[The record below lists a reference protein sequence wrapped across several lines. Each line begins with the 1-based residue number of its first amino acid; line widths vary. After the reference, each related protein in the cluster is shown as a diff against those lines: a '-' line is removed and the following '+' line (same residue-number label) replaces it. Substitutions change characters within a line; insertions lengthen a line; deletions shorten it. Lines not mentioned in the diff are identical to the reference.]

1 MFYGSKKITIRKV
14 FRRDFANLSKY
25 LSKKALPRY
34 SPNQYIR
41 RFNFWWLKNPAF
53 RKNDIYGWIILDN
66 HKNKI
71 KGFLGNIPA
80 DYKINGKIYNT
91 ASASTWVVDS
101 DYRKYSI
108 YLYFSYL
115 KQKKDLFLNSTPAN
129 ITSHIFMKT
138 NFIDIAKTQNNYISF
153 VSYRPIYYFLK
164 KFIKPNNFNIIISKL
179 IFFLYSNLFRVGF
192 NYKRGDIKYKIIRNS
207 IEIEKLLAKKKNILM
222 NFEWVLNSDANKIFL
237 KILNQ
242 HKLDNFIYMQ
252 YVDNPINKLKYIQI
266 LETNITSL
274 NLIKNIAFEVAI
286 KKKYV
291 LDCIILCN
299 SNMNKIFYGSF
310 VKFNFLSKPRC
321 FVKSDKIN
329 IKNILPNGTFGEKGF
344 VIWN

>member
-1 MFYGSKKITIRKV
+1 MDNKKITIRQVNKK
-14 FRRDFANLSKY
+14 DFINLSKY
-25 LSKKALPRY
+25 LSKKALPKY
-34 SPNQYIR
+34 SPKQYMR

-66 HKNKI
+66 FKKKI

-80 DYKINGKIYNT
+80 DYRINGEIYNT
-91 ASASTWVVDS
+91 VSASTWVVDK

-138 NFIDIAKTQNNYISF
+138 NFIDIAKTQNNYISL
-153 VSYRPIYYFLK
+153 VSYQPIYYFLK
-164 KFIKPNNFNIIISKL
+164 KFIKLNTFNIVISKL

-192 NYKRGDIKYKIIRNS
+192 DCKKVDIKYEIIRKS

-222 NFEWVLNSDANKIFL
+222 NFEWVLNSDPNKFFL
-237 KILNQ
+237 KISDQ

-252 YVDNPINKLKYIQI
+252 YVNNPINKLKYIQI
-266 LETNITSL
+266 LETNLTSL
-274 NLIKNIAFEVAI
+274 NLIKNIAFEVAA

-291 LDCIILCN
+291 LDCIIFCN
-299 SNMNKIFYGSF
+299 SSMNKIFYRSF
-310 VKFNFLSKPRC
+310 IKFNFLSKSRC

-329 IKNILPNGTFGEKGF
+329 IKNILPNGIFGEKGF